1 MPLVSSD
8 RQHTKLAN
16 EKYLEIEKKIRGTAG
31 AEAVLVSVTHRD
43 PGEQGCVLSD
53 TLRIQA

>member
-1 MPLVSSD
+1 LVSSD
-8 RQHTKLAN
+8 RQHTELAN

-43 PGEQGCVLSD
+43 PGERGCVLSD